1 MIQKLDDSTKDGL
14 NEEKYRDVWRPF
26 EHSLDVQRRQWQP
39 TSVLFPGKSH
49 GRRSLVGCSPWGREE
64 SDTIERLHFHF
75 SLSCIG
81 EGNGNPLQCFC
92 LGNPRDGRAW
102 WAAVYGV
109 VQSQTRLKRLSSS
122 SRTKIS
128 NLNIFPLIVVI
139 NFDHLIEMAL
149 CIIFANW
156 K

>member
-14 NEEKYRDVWRPF
+14 NEKYRNVWRPF
-26 EHSLDVQRRQWQP
+26 EHSLDV
-39 TSVLFPGKSH
+39 H
-49 GRRSLVGCSPWGREE
+49 
-64 SDTIERLHFHF
+64 
-75 SLSCIG
+75 
-81 EGNGNPLQCFC
+81 
-92 LGNPRDGRAW
+92 
-102 WAAVYGV
+102 
-109 VQSQTRLKRLSSS
+109 
-122 SRTKIS
+122 RTKIS